1 MFYEGAGKLLNMNGL
16 EVMVFNATFNN
27 TSVIS
32 WQSCDYETSSKIKDT
47 KHVLYCSFSR
57 LMEMKI

>member
-32 WQSCDYETSSKIKDT
+32 WQSCDYETSSKLKTQNMFYIAVF
-47 KHVLYCSFSR
+47 HG
-57 LMEMKI
+57 

>member
-27 TSVIS
+27 TSVPP
-32 WQSCDYETSSKIKDT
+32 IK
-47 KHVLYCSFSR
+47 
-57 LMEMKI
+57 